1 MASQLSRLEP
11 QIVPSSSALSSTAK
25 HQFTTSRRSQQ
36 EPPSLFQIQQ
46 QASESLAHTQSV
58 GQPDPVYSNRPV
70 STVTSSELIAT
81 ITGKGIT
88 SPAAGRGALDKDAGD
103 EPDDLLFTP
112 SQKEHNTE
120 RVSVQTNE
128 NLAPNKLQTVQE

>member
-1 MASQLSRLEP
+1 MG
-11 QIVPSSSALSSTAK
+11 
-25 HQFTTSRRSQQ
+25 
-36 EPPSLFQIQQ
+36 
-46 QASESLAHTQSV
+46 LADHI
-58 GQPDPVYSNRPV
+58 YSNRPV
-70 STVTSSELIAT
+70 SSVTSSELIAT

-88 SPAAGRGALDKDAGD
+88 SPPAGRGAHDKDAGD

-112 SQKEHNTE
+112 SQKDHNTE